1 MNFFYFRSFQI
12 IHKLGIIY
20 FKIVLRNSFPKIL
33 IILLRLNIY
42 SVQRKVAAGK
52 ATFLKV
58 KLFKVV
64 RSALIT
70 Y

>member
-42 SVQRKVAAGK
+42 SVQRKSGS
-52 ATFLKV
+52 
-58 KLFKVV
+58 
-64 RSALIT
+64 R
-70 Y
+70 